1 MRTGAGPSTGSGRGN
16 SATDPDDIIGKA
28 YDPRVMGRL
37 LEYLK
42 PYRKQVAFAFVVMI
56 VRAVSGLAG
65 PTIIRLAIDEGMAK
79 GNTALLGQMVVAYL
93 LASGLNWV
101 TNFTQI
107 YTMAWVGQTLIYTF
121 RTRLF
126 EHLQKLTLSFYDHYE
141 VGRII
146 SRVIGDVG
154 VMQEFV
160 TWAVVGV
167 FSDIFVLVGIIVAML
182 SLNVPL
188 SLLTF
193 TVLPLMV
200 IVTAIWRRRARETY
214 RQVRRKI
221 AAVNA
226 NLNENITGV
235 RVVQSFSREGVN
247 AAYFDRLNR
256 EHLDAN
262 MDAARLSSLFFPAI
276 DIIGSLATALV
287 VGFGGVAVLEGGLTA
302 GVLVAMVLYVDRF
315 FDPIR
320 DLTQRYNT
328 LQATMASGERIIELL
343 DTEPDILEAPD
354 AIELP
359 PIVGH
364 VKVDHVTFGYSDG
377 VNVLH
382 DINLDVPAGQ
392 TVAFVGETG
401 AGKSSLV
408 ALLSRF
414 YEVKKGA
421 ITIDGYDIRKVK
433 RESLRRQMGVVLQAT
448 FLFSGTI
455 KDNIRYGRL
464 TATDEEVTRA
474 AQTVGAHEFIA
485 TLAKGYDTP
494 VGEGGVTLSVGQRQ
508 LVSFARAL
516 LADPRILIL
525 DEATSSIDTH
535 TEQIIQRALER
546 LLKGRTAFVIA
557 HRLSTITKADQIVVV
572 SDGRIAERGSH
583 QQLLARQG
591 MYYDLYTMSFRRE
604 QREKALA
611 ELAEGREGV
620 GSRG

>member
-1 MRTGAGPSTGSGRGN
+1 MGVRSAPDGRAGLGGG
-16 SATDPDDIIGKA
+16 DDDILGKA
-28 YDPRVMGRL
+28 YDPRVMSRL
-37 LEYLK
+37 LEFLQ
-42 PYRKQVAFAFVVMI
+42 PYRSRIAFSFLVMI

-65 PTIIRLAIDEGMAK
+65 PYIIRLAIDEGIAK
-79 GNTALLGQMVVAYL
+79 NNLTFLGQAVVAYL
-93 LASGLNWV
+93 VAGGFNWV
-101 TNFTQI
+101 TNFFQI
-107 YTMAWVGQTLIYTF
+107 YTMAWVGQHIIFIL

-126 EHLQKLTLSFYDHYE
+126 AHLQDLTLSFYDHYE
-141 VGRII
+141 VGRLI

-167 FSDIFVLVGIIVAML
+167 FSDIFTLVGIVVAMISL
-182 SLNVPL
+182 SLPL
-188 SLLTF
+188 SLLAF
-193 TVLPLMV
+193 LVLPVMF
-200 IVTAIWRRRARETY
+200 IVTFAWRARARESY

-221 AAVNA
+221 AVVNA

-235 RVVQSFSREGVN
+235 RVVQAFVREHVN
-247 AAYFDRLNR
+247 AAYFERLNH

-262 MDAARLSSLFFPAI
+262 LDAARLGAFFFPTI
-276 DIIGSLATALV
+276 DVLGSLATALV
-287 VGFGGVAVLEGGLTA
+287 VGAGGIAVLEGNLTA
-302 GVLVAMVLYVDRF
+302 GVLVAIVLYVDRF

-343 DTEPDILEAPD
+343 DTRPDLLESPD
-354 AIELP
+354 AVDLP

-364 VKVDHVTFGYSDG
+364 VHVEHVNFGYIPDVS
-377 VNVLH
+377 VLH
-382 DINLDVPAGQ
+382 DITLDVPAGQ

-414 YEVKKGA
+414 YDVKEGR
-421 ITIDGYDIRKVK
+421 ITVDGYDVRKVR

-448 FLFSGTI
+448 FLFSGTVR
-455 KDNIRYGRL
+455 DNIRFGRL
-464 TATDEEVTRA
+464 DATDSEVEEA
-474 AQTVGAHEFIA
+474 ARTVGAHEFISQ
-485 TLAKGYDTP
+485 LRNGYDGQ
-494 VGEGGVTLSVGQRQ
+494 VGEGGSALSVGQRQ

-546 LLKGRTAFVIA
+546 LLHGRTAFVIA
-557 HRLSTITKADQIVVV
+557 HRLSTITKADQIVVLHG
-572 SDGRIAERGSH
+572 GRIVERGAH
-583 QQLLARQG
+583 QVLLNQHG

-604 QREKALA
+604 QAEKAL
-611 ELAEGREGV
+611 EGLE
-620 GSRG
+620 SS